1 MASTNNT
8 TKQLIS
14 TTVAVLCMVT
24 PNLAAAEEESSIFD
38 QQKLTFF
45 VEAGY
50 EHDDNITV
58 SALDTTTGK
67 SDNALV
73 VDFSASYMLLKE
85 EKQEFELT
93 YDFYQSLHEHLD
105 EFDLQIHTLSAL
117 SSWEVNDLDVGLD
130 YSYSKILLDR
140 TSLYKYHTLT
150 PSLGISWADNQ
161 YLRLSYSYQDKD
173 FASTTRDAKQH
184 GLSADNYYFFMD
196 SRAYVS
202 FGIRLET
209 ENTIDPELD
218 YQGTYLKLG
227 ASIPLPYAD
236 VKLRANYEHYW
247 RDYDN
252 DTASIGQH
260 RDDEQDLISIDL
272 IKPVYENV
280 SVKLNYEHTNTD
292 SNLASID
299 TVENRVTLSFMAGF

>member
-14 TTVAVLCMVT
+14 TTVAVFCMVT
-24 PNLAAAEEESSIFD
+24 SSLATAEEKSSIFD
-38 QQKLTFF
+38 RQKLTFF

-58 SALDTTTGK
+58 SVLDRTTGK

-73 VDFSASYMLLKE
+73 VDFSTSYMLLKE
-85 EKQEFELT
+85 EAQELELT

-117 SSWEVNDLDVGLD
+117 SSWEVKGIDVGLD

-150 PSLGISWADNQ
+150 PSLGISWLGNQ
-161 YLRLSYSYQDKD
+161 YLRVSYSYQDKD

-184 GLSADNYYFFMD
+184 SVSADNYYFFMD

-202 FGIRLET
+202 LGIRLEA

-218 YQGTYLKLG
+218 YKAAYLKLG
-227 ASIPLPYAD
+227 ASVPLPYAD
-236 VKLRANYEHYW
+236 VKLKANYEHYW

-252 DTASIGQH
+252 DTASIGQN

-272 IKPVYENV
+272 IKPVSENL
-280 SVKLNYEHTNTD
+280 SVKLNYEHTNID

-299 TVENRVTLSFMAGF
+299 TVENRVTLSFMAEF